1 MNTRHRAFAEY
12 YAQTAN
18 ATEAAIKAGF
28 SARTAYSQGCRLLK
42 NVEVQNL
49 IQELQERAASERI
62 ADMET
67 VKGFWSDVMRDE
79 GEKTADRLKASEL
92 LAKSAGAFLDRV
104 AVGDFEGEDVITY
117 LYVPDNG
124 RDMRKKG
131 GRR

>member
-1 MNTRHRAFAEY
+1 MNARHRAFAEY

-18 ATEAAIKAGF
+18 ATEAAVKAGF
-28 SARTAYSQGCRLLK
+28 SARTAYSQGYRLLK

-104 AVGDFEGEDVITY
+104 AVGDFEGKDVI
-117 LYVPDNG
+117 LYIPDNG
-124 RDMRKKG
+124 RDMRKKEDDTE
-131 GRR
+131 

>member
-1 MNTRHRAFAEY
+1 MNARHRAFAEY

-104 AVGDFEGEDVITY
+104 AVGDFEGTDVIIY
-117 LYVPDNG
+117 LPDNE
-124 RDMRKKG
+124 RARKEEDNNT
-131 GRR
+131 